1 MRTGI
6 TSDGEDGAAPT
17 AAGPSQVFPFRG
29 AKPPQHFG
37 SAAGDVTSSSPAPIP
52 LGDAVRAVVM
62 NLANKR
68 IRVHV
73 LRLVPREEDQDQPL

>member
-17 AAGPSQVFPFRG
+17 AAGPSRVFPFRR
-29 AKPPQHFG
+29 G
-37 SAAGDVTSSSPAPIP
+37 SAAAAPTAGDVTSSPAPIP

>member
-6 TSDGEDGAAPT
+6 TSDGEDGAVGA
-17 AAGPSQVFPFRG
+17 AAGPSQVFPFRR
-29 AKPPQHFG
+29 G
-37 SAAGDVTSSSPAPIP
+37 SAAAAPTAGDVTSPSPAPIP

-73 LRLVPREEDQDQPL
+73 LRLAPREEDQDQPR

>member
-17 AAGPSQVFPFRG
+17 AAGPSQVFPFRRR
-29 AKPPQHFG
+29 
-37 SAAGDVTSSSPAPIP
+37 SAAAAPTAGDVTSSSPAPIP

>member
-17 AAGPSQVFPFRG
+17 AAGPSQVFPFRR
-29 AKPPQHFG
+29 G
-37 SAAGDVTSSSPAPIP
+37 SAAAAPTAGDVTSSSPAPIP

-62 NLANKR
+62 NLANQR

>member
-6 TSDGEDGAAPT
+6 TSDGEDGAVGA
-17 AAGPSQVFPFRG
+17 AAGPSQVFPFRR
-29 AKPPQHFG
+29 G
-37 SAAGDVTSSSPAPIP
+37 SAAVAPTAGDVTSSSPAPIP

-73 LRLVPREEDQDQPL
+73 LRLVPREEDQDQPR

>member
-17 AAGPSQVFPFRG
+17 AADPSQVFPFRR
-29 AKPPQHFG
+29 G
-37 SAAGDVTSSSPAPIP
+37 SAAAAPTAGDVTSSSPAPIP

>member
-17 AAGPSQVFPFRG
+17 AAGPSQVFPFRR
-29 AKPPQHFG
+29 G
-37 SAAGDVTSSSPAPIP
+37 SAAAAPTAGDVTSWPPAAIP